1 MLQFY
6 TRIGRPLYRFRLLLW
21 LLAAI
26 AAGIFVS
33 GMFRSADSQSYL
45 LASFVLSLWAV
56 LLIAVGHSFCEPP
69 PIVDR
74 NDRLMTRL
82 ATRVKRGMLW
92 LLAILTTGIF
102 AFVGFLSIR
111 AVGLLLDTGHMTFA
125 GGDAVAV
132 AARHGPRINHVH
144 CKDVRGSVLGKRQ
157 LAPRAPMGCFGSF
170 GWAG

>member
-6 TRIGRPLYRFRLLLW
+6 TRIARPLYRFRLLLW
-21 LLAAI
+21 LLAAV
-26 AAGIFVS
+26 AVGVFVS

-56 LLIAVGHSFCEPP
+56 LLIAVGHSFGEPL

-74 NDRLMTRL
+74 NDPLMTRL

-102 AFVGFLSIR
+102 GFVGFLSIR
-111 AVGLLLDTGHMTFA
+111 AVGLLLDNA
-125 GGDAVAV
+125 
-132 AARHGPRINHVH
+132 
-144 CKDVRGSVLGKRQ
+144 
-157 LAPRAPMGCFGSF
+157 
-170 GWAG
+170 